1 MSVMPLLVG
10 MQELL
15 GPIVL
20 ISAVVMAVGFLL
32 KILKQP
38 SVISYIIVGVV
49 LGPSVFGVASG
60 SDEISAVGSL
70 GLVLLLFFVGM
81 EMSLPR
87 LIANWRISVIGTFLQ
102 VVISLLVMWGLGLY
116 MGWKLARIVMLGFVL
131 ALSSTAVI
139 LKLLSDWNE
148 MQTTVGQNVIGVL
161 LTQDVLVIVM
171 LVVMNYLGGSAI
183 ETWTVVTQVI
193 GMLVVAAILFVII
206 KKKHIHLPFEKYISK
221 DKELQVFVALT
232 TCFGF
237 AMLAELA
244 HLSAALGAFIG
255 GIIVSSTASTK
266 WIQGSLHAF
275 QVIFVSTFFVYVG
288 MIIDLSFVV
297 ENVWLISSLVVSVF
311 VLNTL
316 INSAVFMAFRISWR
330 QSIYA
335 GALLSQ
341 VGEFSFVLGTVG
353 LAQGII
359 TEYTFQLII
368 STIALTLFFSPAWI
382 FLNKKVLKCEPL

>member
-1 MSVMPLLVG
+1 MPLLVG

-32 KILKQP
+32 KIFKQP

-60 SDEISAVGSL
+60 SDDISAVGSL
-70 GLVLLLFFVGM
+70 GLVLLLFLVGM
-81 EMSLPR
+81 EMSLPK

-102 VVISLLVMWGLGLY
+102 VVISLLVMWGLGVYL
-116 MGWKLARIVMLGFVL
+116 GWPVARIVMLGFVL

-139 LKLLSDWNE
+139 LKLLGDWNE
-148 MQTTVGQNVIGVL
+148 MQTRVGQNVIGVL

-171 LVVMNYLGGSAI
+171 LVVMNYLGGTAI
-183 ETWTVVTQVI
+183 ETWTVVTQVA
-193 GMLVVAAILFVII
+193 GLVAVAVILFIII
-206 KKKHIHLPFEKYISK
+206 KKKHIHLPFEKHIAR
-221 DKELQVFVALT
+221 DNELQVFVALT

-244 HLSAALGAFIG
+244 HLSAALGSFIG

-266 WIQGSLHAF
+266 WIQKSLHAF

-288 MIIDLSFVV
+288 MIIDLSFVW
-297 ENVWLISSLVVSVF
+297 ENVWLIASLVVSVF
-311 VLNTL
+311 VLNTV
-316 INSAVFMAFRISWR
+316 INTLVFVAFRIPWR
-330 QSIYA
+330 QSVYA

-353 LAQGII
+353 LSQNII
-359 TEYTFQLII
+359 AEYTFQLII
-368 STIALTLFFSPAWI
+368 STIALSLFLSPAWI
-382 FLNKKVLKCEPL
+382 FLNKKLLRCDPFEN